1 MCEVFPDMYT
11 GLYKHEYEVATSAGQ
26 YSKQR
31 DGSAKAFSFKGS
43 QCKRTLSKPRACWQT
58 KNPANIFT
66 CTFQQ

>member
-31 DGSAKAFSFKGS
+31 DGSAKAFSSKGS
-43 QCKRTLSKPRACWQT
+43 QCKRTLSKPRAC
-58 KNPANIFT
+58 
-66 CTFQQ
+66 